1 MSQPTATAMELETP
15 IAPYVDTRRRSHR
28 ALGVAGKYGTI
39 IGLALMI
46 VILSIAAPG
55 TFLSVD
61 NFVNVIT
68 QNSLIAIVAC
78 GMTLPLVVGE
88 FDLSLGYVASFA
100 GVLSVGLMSHQGVPM
115 GLAIV
120 LAVLIGAVA
129 GIVNGLLV
137 TQLRVNALI
146 ATLGTGT
153 VVVGLNYA
161 YTNGVPVNLLPESSG
176 FVNLAL
182 GKIAGIP
189 NPVIVM
195 VVVVIVLWLV
205 LNRTVLGQ
213 QMQAVGGNRDAAE
226 LSGVRVERVR
236 IWAFVIAGLCAALA
250 GMMLASR
257 VGSGQLTAGDGYL
270 MNSFAAV
277 FLGSAALRDG
287 EFHILGTVIGVALVG
302 FGFNGLAIL
311 GAPTFF
317 QYIFSGGLLIVAV
330 ALSTVARRY
339 ARGS

>member
-1 MSQPTATAMELETP
+1 MTQTTAVVADTATVLP
-15 IAPYVDTRRRSHR
+15 PVGQRR
-28 ALGVAGKYGTI
+28 ALTISLTIAGKYGTI
-39 IGLALMI
+39 IGLGIMI
-46 VILSIAAPG
+46 VALSIAAPD
-55 TFLSVD
+55 TFLSAS
-61 NFVNVIT
+61 NFVNVLT

-88 FDLSLGYVASFA
+88 FDLSVGYQASFA
-100 GVLSVGLMSHQGVPM
+100 GVMCVGLMSHQGLAMPLAI
-115 GLAIV
+115 GLA
-120 LAVLIGAVA
+120 VA
-129 GIVNGLLV
+129 LGLVVGLVNGLLV
-137 TQLRVNALI
+137 TQLGVNALI

-161 YTNGVPVNLLPESSG
+161 YTNGVPITLLPKNAG
-176 FVNLAL
+176 FLDFAL
-182 GKIAGIP
+182 GKVAGIP
-189 NPVIVM
+189 NPIIFM
-195 VVVVIVLWLV
+195 VLAVGLLWVL

-213 QMQAVGGNRDAAE
+213 QMQAVGGNHEAAR

-236 IWAFVIAGLCAALA
+236 IWAFVIAGLMAAAA
-250 GMMLASR
+250 GVLLSSR
-257 VGSGQLTAGDGYL
+257 VGSGQLTAGDAYL
-270 MNSFAAV
+270 LNSFAAV

-287 EFHILGTVIGVALVG
+287 EFHILGTLIGVMTVG

-339 ARGS
+339 ARA